1 MEGRRLAEAAAPS
14 LFPQHG
20 RTRGMYNL
28 PHTGIG
34 SVLLAVVGLAMTA
47 AGALARLL
55 GRRR

>member
-1 MEGRRLAEAAAPS
+1 
-14 LFPQHG
+14 
-20 RTRGMYNL
+20 MYNL

-34 SVLLAVVGLAMTA
+34 SALLAVIGLAMTG